1 MSSNSRRIGLNL
13 QIDRSKLLDLLL
25 ILKNF
30 LDDGIFP
37 VMSEKPLILIT
48 NDDGVKAPGIRA
60 LISYIRPFG
69 RVVVVAPDRPQSG
82 TAHAVTI
89 AHPLRLEL
97 LAKDTDYEEY
107 SCNGTP
113 ADCVKLAFKIV
124 MRRRPDFLFSGINH
138 GTNASINV
146 IYSGTM
152 AAVFE
157 GALAGVPSVGFS
169 LDNYSQNADFG
180 PSGNTVRTIAAAVI
194 TNGLPE
200 GVCLNVNIPDVPE
213 TEIRGIKVCRQS
225 EGTWQEDFDEREDPH
240 GRPYYWMKG
249 VFVKIGNGED
259 TDQWAL
265 ENNFVAVVPVQ
276 FDHTAGHAL
285 ETLRKLF

>member
-1 MSSNSRRIGLNL
+1 MT
-13 QIDRSKLLDLLL
+13 
-25 ILKNF
+25 
-30 LDDGIFP
+30 
-37 VMSEKPLILIT
+37 EKPLILIT

-60 LISYIRPFG
+60 LINYIRPFG

-97 LAKDTDYEEY
+97 IAKETDYEEY

-138 GTNASINV
+138 GNNASINI

-152 AAVFE
+152 AAVLE

-169 LDNYSQNADFG
+169 LNNYSLNANFG
-180 PSGNTVRTIAAAVI
+180 PSEKYIKTIASTVI
-194 TNGLPE
+194 ANGLPA

-213 TEIRGIKVCRQS
+213 DQIMGIKICRQA
-225 EGTWQEDFDEREDPH
+225 EGTWQEDFDERQDPH
-240 GRPYYWMKG
+240 GREYYWMKG
-249 VFVKIGNGED
+249 VYVRMGEGAD
-259 TDQWAL
+259 TDQWAI
-265 ENNFVAVVPVQ
+265 EHNFIAIVPEQ
-276 FDHTAGHAL
+276 FDLTAYQAID
-285 ETLRKLF
+285 TLRNQF

>member
-1 MSSNSRRIGLNL
+1 M
-13 QIDRSKLLDLLL
+13 
-25 ILKNF
+25 
-30 LDDGIFP
+30 
-37 VMSEKPLILIT
+37 VEKPLILIT
-48 NDDGVKAPGIRA
+48 NDDGLKAPGIRA
-60 LISYIRPFG
+60 LIGIIRPFG

-97 LAKDTDYEEY
+97 ITREDDYEEY

-138 GTNASINV
+138 GTNASINI

-152 AAVFE
+152 AAVLE

-169 LDNYSQNADFG
+169 LDNYSQHADFG
-180 PSGNTVRTIAAAVI
+180 PCLGFLTTIAGQVI
-194 TNGLPE
+194 ANGLPA
-200 GVCLNVNIPDVPE
+200 GIGLNVNIPDVPHE
-213 TEIRGIKVCRQS
+213 QIAGIRVCRQAN
-225 EGTWQEDFDEREDPH
+225 GTWQEDFDEREDPH

-249 VFVKIGNGED
+249 VYAQIGNGED
-259 TDQWAL
+259 TDQWAI
-265 ENNFVAVVPVQ
+265 EHNYIAVVPVQ
-276 FDHTAGHAL
+276 FDLTAYAAIESL
-285 ETLRKLF
+285 SKRF

>member
-1 MSSNSRRIGLNL
+1 MNSR
-13 QIDRSKLLDLLL
+13 
-25 ILKNF
+25 
-30 LDDGIFP
+30 
-37 VMSEKPLILIT
+37 PLILIT

-69 RVVVVAPDRPQSG
+69 RIVVVAPDRPQSG

-97 LAKDTDYEEY
+97 ITKENDYEEY

-113 ADCVKLAFKIV
+113 ADCVKLAFKIA

-138 GTNASINV
+138 GSNASINI

-152 AAVFE
+152 AAVLE

-169 LDNYSQNADFG
+169 LNNYSLSADFG
-180 PSGNTVRTIAAAVI
+180 PSEDFIKRIARDVI
-194 TNGLPE
+194 SNRLPE
-200 GVCLNVNIPDVPE
+200 GVCLNVNIPAIPAADIKG
-213 TEIRGIKVCRQS
+213 IRVCRQAS
-225 EGTWQEDFDEREDPH
+225 GTWQEDFDEREDPH
-240 GRPYYWMKG
+240 GRKYYWMKG
-249 VFVKIGNGED
+249 VYVHTGNGED

-265 ENNFVAVVPVQ
+265 EHNYVAVVPVQ
-276 FDHTAGHAL
+276 FDFTASSSVDL
-285 ETLRKLF
+285 LRNRF

>member
-1 MSSNSRRIGLNL
+1 M
-13 QIDRSKLLDLLL
+13 
-25 ILKNF
+25 
-30 LDDGIFP
+30 
-37 VMSEKPLILIT
+37 MEKPLILIT
-48 NDDGVKAPGIRA
+48 NDDSMKAPGIRA

-97 LAKDTDYEEY
+97 ITKETDYEEY

-138 GTNASINV
+138 GTNASINI

-152 AAVFE
+152 AAVLE

-169 LDNYSQNADFG
+169 LDNYSLKADFG
-180 PSGNTVRTIAAAVI
+180 PCARFVKTIASSVI
-194 TNGLPE
+194 ANGLPN

-213 TEIRGIKVCRQS
+213 SEIKGIKVCRQA
-225 EGTWQEDFDEREDPH
+225 EGTWEEDFDEREDPH
-240 GRPYYWMKG
+240 GSKYYWMKG
-249 VFVKIGNGED
+249 VYAMIGNGQD
-259 TDQWAL
+259 TDQWAV
-265 ENNFVAVVPVQ
+265 ENNYVAVVPVH
-276 FDHTAGHAL
+276 FDLTANSAL
-285 ETLRKLF
+285 ETLRNRF

>member
-1 MSSNSRRIGLNL
+1 MN
-13 QIDRSKLLDLLL
+13 K
-25 ILKNF
+25 
-30 LDDGIFP
+30 
-37 VMSEKPLILIT
+37 KPLILIT
-48 NDDGVKAPGIRA
+48 NDDSVKAPGIRA
-60 LISYIRPFG
+60 LINYIRPYG
-69 RVVVVAPDRPQSG
+69 RIVVVAPDRPQSG

-97 LAKDTDYEEY
+97 ISKGKDYEEY

-113 ADCVKLAFKIV
+113 ADCVKLAFKVV
-124 MRRRPDFLFSGINH
+124 MKRRPDFLFSGINH

-169 LDNYSQNADFG
+169 LGNYSHNADFN
-180 PSGNTVRTIAAAVI
+180 PSGKFVRKIAEAVI
-194 TNGLPE
+194 ARGLPD
-200 GVCLNVNIPDVPE
+200 GICLNVNIPDVPE
-213 TEIRGIKVCRQS
+213 QEIRGIMVCRQS

-240 GRPYYWMKG
+240 GEKYYWMKG

-265 ENNFVAVVPVQ
+265 EHNYVSVVPVQ
-276 FDHTAGHAL
+276 FDFTATRAL
-285 ETLRKLF
+285 ETLKTWF